1 MKTAKITAV
10 NGVRTWTNPQGQ
22 VFYYHSIVLDNGDS
36 GSVGS
41 KEQSPSWLAVGSNFD
56 YDIEGDKIKR
66 VSQKPF
72 GGGGGGGGSRG
83 SNASFALSYAKDF
96 AIAKMA
102 SNPAIDSNAI
112 IAVAS
117 SFKKWLDENA

>member
-1 MKTAKITAV
+1 M
-10 NGVRTWTNPQGQ
+10 
-22 VFYYHSIVLDNGDS
+22 
-36 GSVGS
+36 
-41 KEQSPSWLAVGSNFD
+41 AVGSNFD

-83 SNASFALSYAKDF
+83 SNASFALAYAKDF

-112 IAVAS
+112 IAVAT